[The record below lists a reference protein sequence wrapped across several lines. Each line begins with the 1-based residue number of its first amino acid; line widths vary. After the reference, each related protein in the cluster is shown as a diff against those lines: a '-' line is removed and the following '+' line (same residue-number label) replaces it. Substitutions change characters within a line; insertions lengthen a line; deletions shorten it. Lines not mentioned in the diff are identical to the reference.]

1 MAGLYILAP
10 KSRKEMLAF
19 RMDWDSLPEKCLRL
33 EMVAELVVA
42 LAEIVVYDRLD
53 AMNKTVDK
61 YPFFASTRIFIIT
74 FLPST

>member
-1 MAGLYILAP
+1 
-10 KSRKEMLAF
+10 MLAF
-19 RMDWDSLPEKCLRL
+19 RMDWDSLPEKSQRL

-53 AMNKTVDK
+53 AMKKTVDK